1 MKEKAFVIVIHSNGK
16 SKIYRTERYL
26 LIRRLKFAGAIIA
39 AIAVMLLLCGMT
51 VADDGPAVPYQ
62 LVVLLGIGLFALIA
76 LIYSYI
82 SDSDKN

>member
-1 MKEKAFVIVIHSNGK
+1 
-16 SKIYRTERYL
+16 
-26 LIRRLKFAGAIIA
+26 
-39 AIAVMLLLCGMT
+39 MLLLCGMT

-82 SDSDKN
+82 SDSDNKN